1 MDRPDP
7 SFPARCG
14 DLGCER
20 LIGLKVEQYRKPE
33 RSSPI
38 MIGRGV
44 SLRSLLESFLAQLL
58 SWLQR
63 HRALSLNSGDGLAA
77 HEAAAL
83 RLTSIPS
90 LNVRPRTSF
99 GN

>member
-1 MDRPDP
+1 M
-7 SFPARCG
+7 
-14 DLGCER
+14 
-20 LIGLKVEQYRKPE
+20 KVEQYRKPE

-44 SLRSLLESFLAQLL
+44 SLRSLLESFLAQPL

-63 HRALSLNSGDGLAA
+63 HRELSLNSGEGLAG
-77 HEAAAL
+77 HEVAAV

-90 LNVRPRTSF
+90 LNVRLRTSV
-99 GN
+99 G

>member
-1 MDRPDP
+1 M
-7 SFPARCG
+7 
-14 DLGCER
+14 
-20 LIGLKVEQYRKPE
+20 KVGQYRKPE

-44 SLRSLLESFLAQLL
+44 SLRSLLESFLAQPL

-63 HRALSLNSGDGLAA
+63 HRELSLNSGDSLAGY
-77 HEAAAL
+77 EVAAV

-90 LNVRPRTSF
+90 LKVRLRTSF
-99 GN
+99 GK